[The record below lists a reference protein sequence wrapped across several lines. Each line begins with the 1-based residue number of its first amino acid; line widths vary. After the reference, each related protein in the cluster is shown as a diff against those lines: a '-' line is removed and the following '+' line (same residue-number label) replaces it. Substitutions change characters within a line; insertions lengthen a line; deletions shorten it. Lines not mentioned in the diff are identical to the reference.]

1 MSIAYSTDWEIRTTG
16 DYSNGGG
23 FNRESGGTDYTQQDV
38 AQLALTDCA
47 TSGVGS
53 TTLTSATGGFTAA
66 MVGNIINLSA
76 GTNLTV
82 NWYEITAYT
91 DTNTVT
97 IDRAPDDGVGG
108 VSGATGKVGGAM
120 SWPPP
125 DVTDGGPT
133 VTYNK
138 FWIKHGTYTLTNT
151 TVSAENGPIS
161 LDYANV
167 EGFENVRGD
176 LGSKPVFSAGTQV
189 PSTGTTIFR
198 TFTQSV
204 AIHITNI
211 KVDGVDNTRTFSGFA
226 LTDYRNFVQH
236 CEAVNC
242 QTGFAGNNN
251 SARFCKASNCQT
263 GFSSFKTEFC
273 VAHDCTSVGI
283 NNYINEAYHCLVYN
297 CPIGYYLNGG
307 ADVTRC
313 IADNCTDFGIYHYA
327 SYGNSLEN
335 LVTNCGT
342 GIYFR
347 GVALSSDKNYLYN
360 NSADVLYGGNN
371 PASRYVSYD
380 STSITSDP
388 YVDAANGKY
397 ALNEDETGGQVVKN
411 AWAAAGSSEIY
422 SIFYPKVYPQDTSI
436 SSVADGEHFYPFR
449 HLVADDFYEDPP
461 AEGTSDDYLKT
472 TDHTHRPL
480 FKFSIGSGEGRDFS
494 SLSAFAS
501 AFDNTLIDL
510 NYAKVV
516 VTCHNDTGTDE
527 WVMDTNNVSI
537 QTPTNCFEFVL
548 TVADDSWHKGEYGK
562 GVVLRRNSTPAGYDT
577 FLAIGCDF
585 GGTKLLIERLFIDI
599 NGYALQSAAGI
610 VFASTTNTGQT
621 VKFNVVRDCVIR
633 GTDGTY
639 CGARWMT
646 GITSTSRPMYVES
659 CIVYNLLSNGAGSS
673 VSSTA
678 IGGDDAIVTNNTV
691 VYGVDFANTSGTN
704 YGIAGSHT
712 IYGAVTNSISMNV
725 NGNCLYSSSVA
736 SNAITDDSTGDVQ
749 SSAAVEFVDAANG
762 DFRLRSGSIAA
773 GSGPQLSSNCLMRDI
788 TGKLRSNVIGVT
800 TDAGPF
806 NNIAGYDQEVR
817 FPTDPAAESDY
828 PSSENA
834 GTYAYP
840 FRQFVETAF
849 EDGTT
854 RPTHPLRST

>member
-1 MSIAYSTDWEIRTTG
+1 MTIAYSTDWEIRTTG

-76 GTNLTV
+76 GTNLTA

-125 DVTDGGPT
+125 DVTDGGP
-133 VTYNK
+133 VVSYNK

-151 TVSAENGPIS
+151 TISAENGPIS

-176 LGSKPVFSAGTQV
+176 MGSKPVFSAGTQV
-189 PSTGTTIFR
+189 PSTGTAIFR
-198 TFTQSV
+198 TATSFN

-211 KVDGVDNTRTFSGFA
+211 KADGVDNTRTFSGFA

-263 GFSSFKTEFC
+263 GFASFKTEFC

-283 NNYINEAYHCLVYN
+283 NNYVNEAYHCIVYN
-297 CPIGYYLNGG
+297 CPTGYYMSGG
-307 ADVTRC
+307 ADTVRC
-313 IADNCTDFGIYHYA
+313 IADNCSSFGIYHYSA
-327 SYGNSLEN
+327 YGNSLEN

-347 GVALSSDKNYLYN
+347 STALSSDKNYLYN
-360 NSADVLYGGNN
+360 NLTDVVYQSNN

-388 YVDAANGKY
+388 YTDSANGDY
-397 ALNEDETGGQVVKN
+397 TINNNETGGRPYRQLLEN
-411 AWAAAGSSEIY
+411 GE
-422 SIFYPKVYPQDTSI
+422 SIARTFYPNSLPEKVDTYP
-436 SSVADGEHFYPFR
+436 R
-449 HLVADDFYEDPP
+449 
-461 AEGTSDDYLKT
+461 DY
-472 TDHTHRPL
+472 THRPVYL
-480 FKFSIGSGEGRDFS
+480 FTIGTASNRDFA
-494 SLSAFAS
+494 SLSDFTA

-510 NYAKVV
+510 PYSKVI

-527 WVMDTNNVSI
+527 WVMDTDNVVI
-537 QTPTNCFEFVL
+537 QTPTNCYEFVL

-562 GVVLRRNSTPAGYDT
+562 GVVLRRNSYPAGYDY
-577 FLAIGCDF
+577 LLNIGSDANICQI
-585 GGTKLLIERLFIDI
+585 LIERLVVDI
-599 NGYALQSAAGI
+599 NGYAVQSAGGI
-610 VFASTTNTGQT
+610 NFSSTTGTGQS
-621 VKFNVVRDCVIR
+621 VKFNRVKNCIVR

-646 GITSTSRPMYVES
+646 GISSANRPMYLES

-673 VSSTA
+673 IASSG
-678 IGGDDAIVTNNTV
+678 IGGDDAIIANNCV

-704 YGIAGSHT
+704 VGIAGC
-712 IYGAVTNSISMNV
+712 YGAGSANNSISMNI
-725 NGNCLYSSSVA
+725 NGVCVSNVTVTSNVVA
-736 SNAITDDSTGDVQ
+736 DDSTGDIQ
-749 SSAAVEFVDAANG
+749 STVATEFVDAPNG
-762 DFRLRSGSIAA
+762 DFRLKPGATSVGL
-773 GSGPQLSSNCLMRDI
+773 GPTTKAQIEDI
-788 TGKLRSNVIGVT
+788 TGNRRRSVVAH
-800 TDAGPF
+800 DAGAF
-806 NNIAGYDQEVR
+806 NNISGYDYDYDVAV
-817 FPTDPAAESDY
+817 PTADPT
-828 PSSENA
+828 
-834 GTYAYP
+834 GLTTVFP
-840 FRQFVETAF
+840 FRYLVEDDF
-849 EDGTT
+849 DDGTG
-854 RPTHPLRST
+854 PVAHPLRGN

>member
-1 MSIAYSTDWEIRTTG
+1 MTIAYSTDWEIRTTG

-76 GTNLTV
+76 GTNLTA

-125 DVTDGGPT
+125 DVTDGGP
-133 VTYNK
+133 VVSYNK

-151 TVSAENGPIS
+151 TISAENGPIS

-189 PSTGTTIFR
+189 PSTGTAIFR
-198 TFTQSV
+198 TLTQSI

-283 NNYINEAYHCLVYN
+283 NNYVNEAYHCIVYN
-297 CPIGYYLNGG
+297 CPIGYYMNGG

-313 IADNCTDFGIYHYA
+313 IADNCLSFGIYHYS

-347 GVALSSDKNYLYN
+347 GAVLSSDKNYLYN
-360 NSADVLYGGNN
+360 NSADVAYAGNN

-388 YVDAANGKY
+388 YTDSANGDY
-397 ALNEDETGGQVVKN
+397 TINNNETGGRPYRQLLEN
-411 AWAAAGSSEIY
+411 GE
-422 SIFYPKVYPQDTSI
+422 SIVRTFYPNSLPEKVDIYPRDYTNRPVYLFTI
-436 SSVADGEHFYPFR
+436 
-449 HLVADDFYEDPP
+449 
-461 AEGTSDDYLKT
+461 GTASN
-472 TDHTHRPL
+472 
-480 FKFSIGSGEGRDFS
+480 RDFA
-494 SLSAFAS
+494 SLSDFTA

-510 NYAKVV
+510 PYSKVI

-527 WVMDTNNVSI
+527 WVMDTNNVTI
-537 QTPTNCFEFVL
+537 QTPTNCYEFVL

-610 VFASTTNTGQT
+610 NFASTTNTGQT
-621 VKFNVVRDCVIR
+621 VKFNVVKNCIIR

-673 VSSTA
+673 ISSTA

-704 YGIAGSHT
+704 HGIAGSHA
-712 IYGAVTNSISMNV
+712 IYGAVTNSIAMNV
-725 NGNCLYSSSVA
+725 NGNCILTPSIA
-736 SNAITDDSTGDVQ
+736 SNVVTDDSTGTHQ
-749 SSAAVEFVDAANG
+749 STVATEFVDAPNG
-762 DFRLRSGSIAA
+762 DFRLKPGATSVGL
-773 GSGPQLSSNCLMRDI
+773 GPTTKAQIEDI
-788 TGKLRSNVIGVT
+788 TGNRRRSVVAH
-800 TDAGPF
+800 DAGAF
-806 NNIAGYDQEVR
+806 NNVSGYDYDYDVAI
-817 FPTDPAAESDY
+817 PTADPT
-828 PSSENA
+828 
-834 GTYAYP
+834 GLTTVFP
-840 FRQFVETAF
+840 FRYLVEDDF
-849 EDGTT
+849 DDGTG
-854 RPTHPLRST
+854 PVAHPLRGN